1 MEQMMKQKTDYAYLD
16 TLIQER
22 IAAGNNTFMRIDG
35 GPVYAEADRLANI
48 TGGPAFRIID
58 RRLQAMR
65 KKGLIKYT
73 TAEKWTVVYE

>member
-1 MEQMMKQKTDYAYLD
+1 MKQKTDYTYLD
-16 TLIQER
+16 MLIQER
-22 IAAGNNTFMRIDG
+22 IAAGNNTFSKIDG
-35 GPVYAEADRLANI
+35 GEVYKQAQWLEGQVNS
-48 TGGPAFRIID
+48 PAFRIID